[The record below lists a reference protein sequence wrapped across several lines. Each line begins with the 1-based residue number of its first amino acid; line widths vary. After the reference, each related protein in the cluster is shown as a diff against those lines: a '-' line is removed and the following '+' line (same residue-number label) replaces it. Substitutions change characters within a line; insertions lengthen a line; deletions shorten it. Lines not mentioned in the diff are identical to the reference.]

1 MPEPWTNLTDGVDVI
16 LTAAVTA
23 NGMIAREATETV
35 DWSADL
41 SLFRKQ
47 TMGQTVIMGSK
58 TEATLATDLGGRQV
72 VVMHRD
78 MKPVDVLALVKT
90 EHCFIIGG
98 AWTYSKF
105 APHLT
110 HAYLT
115 FHPIVFPSNA
125 IPLFS
130 HLASKIELTFV
141 KKIAVREE
149 NGIYQFQYMVN
160 TVD

>member
-1 MPEPWTNLTDGVDVI
+1 MDVI

-41 SLFRKQ
+41 ALFREQ
-47 TMGQTVIMGSK
+47 TMGQTVIMGSQ
-58 TEATLATDLGGRQV
+58 TAATLATDLDGREV
-72 VVMHRD
+72 VVMRRN
-78 MKPVDVLALVKT
+78 MRPVDVLALVKT

-98 AWTYSKF
+98 SRTYSRF

-130 HLASKIELTFV
+130 VLTSEIELTFMRKIVV
-141 KKIAVREE
+141 KEE
-149 NGIYQFQYMVN
+149 DGIYQFQYKVN